1 MKQLGDRRTE
11 MNRNMTRIFCM
22 LAAALTLAGALNV
35 SAHAA
40 DSDTKKRTATGA
52 VVGGAVVGVATG
64 SWGWAA
70 AGAVA
75 GGTGGYL
82 YDKSKKNEQQ
92 AYEKGVKEGQSGK
105 TK

>member
-1 MKQLGDRRTE
+1 
-11 MNRNMTRIFCM
+11 MNRNMTTIFRT
-22 LAAALTLAGALNV
+22 LAAALTLVGALSM
-35 SAHAA
+35 SALAA
-40 DSDTKKRTATGA
+40 DSSTSDTKRRTATGA
-52 VVGGAVVGVATG
+52 AVGGAVVGIATG

-82 YDKSKKNEQQ
+82 YDKSKKNEQE
-92 AYEKGVKEGQSGK
+92 AYEKGVKEGQSQSSK